1 MASFPIPPDY
11 SSYCEAMRRA
21 THKWGAKEAFNRL
34 KSLLLDGKLSAY
46 ASNRAGKLTRYPPNT
61 WTFYSND
68 YLLSHPDERYPGMQT
83 LYAAT
88 VFLTSELDEV
98 FSVVEQ
104 QAEPRTASEPKASA
118 NSEQLQRGRPT
129 KSGRSTSF
137 GSRPPDWS
145 TRVSRVALGNTE
157 EFHRSDGKMGLCEY
171 DRRVFQEHH

>member
-68 YLLSHPDERYPGMQT
+68 YLLSDPDERYPGMQT

-129 KSGRSTSF
+129 KAGADEF

-145 TRVSRVALGNTE
+145 TRVSRVALGR
-157 EFHRSDGKMGLCEY
+157 HRRISSKRWKNGPL
-171 DRRVFQEHH
+171 RI